1 MITIKI
7 NIVAHLRVEMT
18 VTEAG
23 YRRPCWV
30 WWDLLL
36 VVFQSQSKDG
46 GIEGQLFQMLL
57 SKVRYN
63 HSHWIWHNRSQWL
76 SWIICNDIVRES
88 GQERG
93 DSWYSSPLRG
103 LNVKNKCGAV
113 TGEEEGSVWAVFL
126 FFFFKLRGEKYAC
139 ASVLTGIT

>member
-1 MITIKI
+1 M
-7 NIVAHLRVEMT
+7 
-18 VTEAG
+18 
-23 YRRPCWV
+23 
-30 WWDLLL
+30 
-36 VVFQSQSKDG
+36 
-46 GIEGQLFQMLL
+46 
-57 SKVRYN
+57 
-63 HSHWIWHNRSQWL
+63 
-76 SWIICNDIVRES
+76 RES

-126 FFFFKLRGEKYAC
+126 FFFFFKLRGEKYAC